1 MEVSKQKHGMKDGLS
16 YVLTVGAGTNNNPNA
31 RDNESSRRH
40 LQKKWE
46 KRARRNTFKR
56 ETEKELKNIN

>member
-1 MEVSKQKHGMKDGLS
+1 MEISKQKHGMKDGLS
-16 YVLTVGAGTNNNPNA
+16 VVLTVGAGTNNNPHA

-46 KRARRNTFKR
+46 KRARRNVFKR
-56 ETEKELKNIN
+56 ETENAIKSID

>member
-1 MEVSKQKHGMKDGLS
+1 METTKRKCGMKVGLS
-16 YVLTVGAGTNNNPNA
+16 TVLTVGAGTNTNPKA

-56 ETEKELKNIN
+56 ETAKELA